1 MIIVDICAIIATILI
16 YKIAYEFE
24 KTRETLEDISQELDE
39 ISTKD

>member
-16 YKIAYEFE
+16 AKIAYEFE

-39 ISTKD
+39 ISMKD